1 MSAFLVY
8 VWRPRRWGDLLLGLV
23 CLLGLLPA
31 TQAQRKVQ
39 VLTRTIEQTLACPT
53 GTLVRIR
60 AEKATLKV
68 QGWDKPTVQ
77 VLMKL
82 SARHPERAIAE
93 RELPAARYQ
102 IARKG
107 TIIDLV
113 NYFAVTPG
121 MPPVRSDLRAEYVV
135 MMPAGN
141 SLEIIN
147 AYGQTELLDLSGRQL
162 LTQDFGAVTL
172 SNLRGSLEATV
183 RYAELT
189 GSNLN
194 CAFIC
199 RADKSAVQLTGAGGT
214 YAISN
219 AYGSIVL
226 EPSDELKSAFVDA
239 SRTEVTVGVPRLS
252 SFNYHLTTNQGKLTI
267 PASYTSKRTL
277 TGRNLLEV
285 TNDAKL
291 PLIRVIT
298 SYAPIT
304 LQTQP
309 LLVRP

>member
-1 MSAFLVY
+1 MSALLLNL
-8 VWRPRRWGDLLLGLV
+8 WKPRRWGESLLLGL
-23 CLLGLLPA
+23 LYLGLLSA
-31 TQAQRKVQ
+31 VQAQRKVQ
-39 VLTRTIEQTLACPT
+39 VLTRTIEQTLPCPT

-68 QGWDKPTVQ
+68 QGWDKPSVQ
-77 VLMKL
+77 VVLRL

-102 IARKG
+102 IAKKG
-107 TIIDLV
+107 STIDLV
-113 NYFAVTPG
+113 NYFAVPVG
-121 MPPVRSDLRAEYVV
+121 APPVRSDLRAEYTV

-141 SLEIIN
+141 SLELVN
-147 AYGQTELLDLSGRQL
+147 AYGRTELTNLIGRQ
-162 LTQDFGAVTL
+162 TVVQDFGEITL
-172 SNLRGSLEATV
+172 QDLRGSMEATV
-183 RYAELT
+183 RYTELIGT
-189 GSNLN
+189 NLN
-194 CAFIC
+194 CAFVC

-219 AYGSIVL
+219 AYGSIIF
-226 EPSDELKSAFVDA
+226 EPNDELKSAFVDA
-239 SRTEVTVGVPRLS
+239 SRTEVTIGVPQLS
-252 SFNYHLTTNQGKLTI
+252 LYNYNLGTSQGKLVV

-277 TGRNLLEV
+277 TGRNTLQV

-291 PLIRVIT
+291 PLIRVNT

-309 LLVRP
+309 LLIQR

>member
-1 MSAFLVY
+1 LLY
-8 VWRPRRWGDLLLGLV
+8 IWKPRRWGELLLLA
-23 CLLGLLPA
+23 LLCFGLLPTA
-31 TQAQRKVQ
+31 QAQRKVQ

-68 QGWDKPTVQ
+68 QGWDKPSVQ
-77 VLMKL
+77 VVLKL

-93 RELPAARYQ
+93 QELPAARYQ
-102 IARKG
+102 IVRKG

-113 NYFAVTPG
+113 NYFAVPAS
-121 MPPVRSDLRAEYVV
+121 MPPVRSDLRAEYTV

-141 SLEIIN
+141 PLEIIN
-147 AYGQTELLDLSGRQL
+147 AYGHTELSDLTGRLL

-172 SNLRGSLEATV
+172 HNLRGSLEATV
-183 RYAELT
+183 RYAELN
-189 GSNLN
+189 GANLN

-219 AYGSIVL
+219 TYGSIVL
-226 EPSDELKSAFVDA
+226 EPTDELKSAFVDA
-239 SRTEVTVGVPRLS
+239 TRTEVKVGVPRLAL
-252 SFNYHLTTNQGKLTI
+252 FNYHLSTNQGKLII

-277 TGRNLLEV
+277 TGRNVLEV
-285 TNDAKL
+285 SNDPKAA
-291 PLIRVIT
+291 LIRVLT
-298 SYAPIT
+298 SYAPVT

-309 LLVRP
+309 LLVKP

>member
-1 MSAFLVY
+1 MSALLLHL
-8 VWRPRRWGDLLLGLV
+8 WKPRRWGECLLLGLLYFG
-23 CLLGLLPA
+23 LLGSA
-31 TQAQRKVQ
+31 QAQRKVQ

-53 GTLVRIR
+53 GTLVRIK

-68 QGWDKPTVQ
+68 QGWDKASVQ
-77 VLMKL
+77 VVLRL

-102 IARKG
+102 IAKKG
-107 TIIDLV
+107 STIDLV
-113 NYFAVTPG
+113 NYFALPVG
-121 MPPVRSDLRAEYVV
+121 APPVRSDLRADYIV

-141 SLEIIN
+141 SLEVVN
-147 AYGQTELLDLSGRQL
+147 AYGHTELIQLTGRQTL
-162 LTQDFGAVTL
+162 MQDFGEITL
-172 SNLRGSLEATV
+172 QDLRGSLEATI
-183 RYAELT
+183 RYTELT
-189 GSNLN
+189 GTNLN
-194 CAFIC
+194 AAFVC

-219 AYGSIVL
+219 SYGSIVF
-226 EPSDELKSAFVDA
+226 EPNDELKSAFVDA
-239 SRTEVTVGVPRLS
+239 TRTEVTIGVPQLS
-252 SFNYHLTTNQGKLTI
+252 LFNYNLGTSQGKLVV

-277 TGRNLLEV
+277 TGRNTLQV

-291 PLIRVIT
+291 PLIRVST

-309 LLVRP
+309 LLIQR